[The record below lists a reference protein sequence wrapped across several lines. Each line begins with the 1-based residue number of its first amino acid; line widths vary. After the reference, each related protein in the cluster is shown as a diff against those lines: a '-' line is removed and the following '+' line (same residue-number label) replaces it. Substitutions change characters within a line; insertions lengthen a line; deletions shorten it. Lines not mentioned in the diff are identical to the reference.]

1 MEHSGA
7 NIEQLIKEAKHKLT
21 SEKFGL
27 NETAEQTEP
36 VRSILELQKATG
48 WTLFDI
54 KERYIAKQIKIIRYD
69 IRTNLKTGE
78 LFLFGGHV
86 TESEYDRCTDF
97 ARSQQG
103 KPTAEQLEAKISDL
117 EAENEQLKKQLAQS
131 QNPKID
137 ETRIQ
142 TLTFWVEGKGKET
155 VELMEKSDI
164 QKELSKIDAI
174 FKMATS
180 SFSQFWKS
188 QKVIELK
195 AGKRA
200 KQVQNQA
207 NEK

>member
-7 NIEQLIKEAKHKLT
+7 NIEQLIKEAKHKFT

-78 LFLFGGHV
+78 LILFGGHV

-103 KPTAEQLEAKISDL
+103 KPTYEQLETEI
-117 EAENEQLKKQLAQS
+117 
-131 QNPKID
+131 
-137 ETRIQ
+137 
-142 TLTFWVEGKGKET
+142 
-155 VELMEKSDI
+155 
-164 QKELSKIDAI
+164 
-174 FKMATS
+174 
-180 SFSQFWKS
+180 
-188 QKVIELK
+188 IELK
-195 AGKRA
+195 AENGRLKNQSSQQENHKTQNPPCMSRIVEIIELFENSNTFIKYGIGTQQGLIEDWLEDKTETRDEKTVIKKLITEHYKITTGRA
-200 KQVQNQA
+200 K
-207 NEK
+207 